1 MKSLVFDGSVCE
13 TVRRVMNPP
22 RSFHVP
28 RAPRLALKA
37 PIAFR
42 RSNAARWEEGRTVN
56 ISRSGVLFALP
67 VSAAVGGRIEFVINF
82 SRGALQGPGVPLLP
96 DLHCHGRV
104 IRLSAGSEGETVV
117 AARIRQQLIRKARSF
132 LVST

>member
-1 MKSLVFDGSVCE
+1 
-13 TVRRVMNPP
+13 MNT
-22 RSFHVP
+22 FYVP

-42 RSNAARWEEGRTVN
+42 RSTGTGWEEGRTVN

-67 VSAAVGGRIEFVINF
+67 TTADLGGQIEFVINL

-104 IRLSAGSEGETVV
+104 VRAQAGSDGETVV
-117 AARIRQQLIRKARSF
+117 AACIRRQSIRRARSF
-132 LVST
+132 FLST